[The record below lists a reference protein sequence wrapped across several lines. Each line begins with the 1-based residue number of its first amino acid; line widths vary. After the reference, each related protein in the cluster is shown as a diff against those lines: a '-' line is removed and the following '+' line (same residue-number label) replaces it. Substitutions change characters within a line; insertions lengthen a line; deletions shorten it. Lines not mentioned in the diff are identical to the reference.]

1 MCEPDSRVANQ
12 ARAWAEERRREGASS
27 PVDKGLAWDLVLH
40 GIAVE
45 IATRVE
51 SFDSA
56 DRAVIRQRVHRLLRC
71 KEEPARDD

>member
-1 MCEPDSRVANQ
+1 MCEPSPHLAHAAHDFVLPEA
-12 ARAWAEERRREGASS
+12 RRREGASS

-45 IATRVE
+45 IAKRVE

-56 DRAVIRQRVHRLLRC
+56 DRAVIQQRVHRLLRC
-71 KEEPARDD
+71 KEAGAR

>member
-12 ARAWAEERRREGASS
+12 ARAWAEARRREGASS

-45 IATRVE
+45 IAKRVE

-71 KEEPARDD
+71 KEAGAR